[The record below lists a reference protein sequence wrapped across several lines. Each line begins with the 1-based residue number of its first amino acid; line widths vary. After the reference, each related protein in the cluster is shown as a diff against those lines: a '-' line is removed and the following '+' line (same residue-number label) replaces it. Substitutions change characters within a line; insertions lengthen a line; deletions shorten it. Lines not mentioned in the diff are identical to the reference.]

1 MTAFTSKRTGQVMT
15 GFQYKGPLGPIP
27 PWFDAVVKAGNAK
40 LPTER
45 SPFEVKVITGR
56 WWPVYAG
63 DWVICTASC
72 TVWHIADENVHQL
85 FEFKEDV

>member
-27 PWFDAVVKAGNAK
+27 PWFQEIVKVGKAK
-40 LPTER
+40 LPTEN
-45 SPFEVKVITGR
+45 SPFEVKIITGR
-56 WWPVYAG
+56 WWPVYAN

-72 TVWHIADENVHQL
+72 DVYHVDDTDVHQL